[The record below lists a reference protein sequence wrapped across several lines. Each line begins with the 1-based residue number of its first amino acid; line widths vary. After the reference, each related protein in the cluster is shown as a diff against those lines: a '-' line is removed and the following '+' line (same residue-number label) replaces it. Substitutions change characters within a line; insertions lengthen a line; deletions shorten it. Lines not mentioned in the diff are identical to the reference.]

1 MPGSLEAYY
10 QEIGRAGRD
19 GEPSRAILMHSYA
32 DRYTHD
38 FFFERDYPDVT
49 VLDGMFA
56 AAPDG
61 AARKGGARAASPN
74 G

>member
-1 MPGSLEAYY
+1 
-10 QEIGRAGRD
+10 
-19 GEPSRAILMHSYA
+19 MHSYA

-49 VLDGMFA
+49 VLDTIHPAPGRAARKGSPPA

-61 AARKGGARAASPN
+61 
-74 G
+74 